1 LNLQG
6 KVQED
11 IKVSM
16 KAKDGTKVSVLRFLM
31 AAIKNREIE
40 LKDSLDDEQ
49 VLQEIVSSAKKRRE
63 SIEAFR
69 DAGREDL
76 AVKEEA
82 ELAILEEYLP
92 EQLSA
97 EEIRKVVQEAI
108 LSVGASSPA
117 DMGKIMKEVMPQV
130 RGKADGK
137 MVNQIVKESLSG

>member
-1 LNLQG
+1 MNLQG

-97 EEIRKVVQEAI
+97 EEVRKVVQEAI

-117 DMGKIMKEVMPQV
+117 DMGKIMKEVMPKV

-137 MVNQIVKESLSG
+137 MVNQIVQESLSG

>member
-1 LNLQG
+1 
-6 KVQED
+6 
-11 IKVSM
+11 M

-76 AVKEEA
+76 AVKVEA

-97 EEIRKVVQEAI
+97 EEVRKVVQEAI

-117 DMGKIMKEVMPQV
+117 DMGKIMKEVMPKV

>member
-1 LNLQG
+1 
-6 KVQED
+6 
-11 IKVSM
+11 M

-97 EEIRKVVQEAI
+97 EEVRKVVQEAI

-117 DMGKIMKEVMPQV
+117 DMGKIMKEVMPKV

>member
-1 LNLQG
+1 
-6 KVQED
+6 
-11 IKVSM
+11 M

-82 ELAILEEYLP
+82 ELVILEEYLP

-97 EEIRKVVQEAI
+97 EEVRKIVQEAI
-108 LSVGASSPA
+108 ISVDASSPA

-137 MVNQIVKESLSG
+137 MVNQIVKEILSG

>member
-1 LNLQG
+1 MNLQG

-16 KAKDGTKVSVLRFLM
+16 KAKDGTKVTVLRFLM

-69 DAGREDL
+69 EAGVDL
-76 AVKEEA
+76 
-82 ELAILEEYLP
+82 
-92 EQLSA
+92 
-97 EEIRKVVQEAI
+97 QE
-108 LSVGASSPA
+108 
-117 DMGKIMKEVMPQV
+117 
-130 RGKADGK
+130 
-137 MVNQIVKESLSG
+137 

>member
-1 LNLQG
+1 MNLQG

-97 EEIRKVVQEAI
+97 EEVRKVVQEAI

-117 DMGKIMKEVMPQV
+117 DMGKIMKEVMPKV

>member
-11 IKVSM
+11 IKISM

-97 EEIRKVVQEAI
+97 EEVRKVVQEAI

-117 DMGKIMKEVMPQV
+117 DMGKIMKEVMPKV

>member
-11 IKVSM
+11 IKISM

-97 EEIRKVVQEAI
+97 EEVRKVVQEAI

-117 DMGKIMKEVMPQV
+117 DMGKIMKEVMPKV

-137 MVNQIVKESLSG
+137 MVNQIVQESLSG

>member
-97 EEIRKVVQEAI
+97 EEVRKVVQEAI

-117 DMGKIMKEVMPQV
+117 DMGKIMKEVMPKV

>member
-1 LNLQG
+1 
-6 KVQED
+6 
-11 IKVSM
+11 M

-97 EEIRKVVQEAI
+97 EEVRKVVQEAI

-117 DMGKIMKEVMPQV
+117 DMGKIMKEVMPKV

-137 MVNQIVKESLSG
+137 MVNQIVQESLSG